1 MLGTDYPFP
10 LGEMDGNGRL
20 VATAKISEDAKKKVM
35 LSSLLII
42 NPFQNYTLDLF
53 YKYP

>member
-20 VATAKISEDAKKKVM
+20 VATAKISEEIKQKV
-35 LSSLLII
+35 
-42 NPFQNYTLDLF
+42 PF
-53 YKYP
+53 